1 MTPEIQKALDA
12 FITFREGLPR
22 ALIGRRSVASLMES
36 VLRLRGMARQLT
48 TMADELQAQVEP
60 FLVTEILKIYAE
72 EVQSQVEPFLVTE
85 ILKLYADEDKDGRLA
100 MFFACRSIRDKLL
113 GPGCPR
119 TMAHDDDAFHTVVG
133 EQFEGKG
140 TLRVEYL
147 YELYR
152 AVSSGK
158 EAGEF

>member
-48 TMADELQAQVEP
+48 TMADELQA
-60 FLVTEILKIYAE
+60 
-72 EVQSQVEPFLVTE
+72 QVEPFLVTE

>member
-1 MTPEIQKALDA
+1 MTPEIRKALNA
-12 FITFREGLPR
+12 FLTFRQGLPQELR
-22 ALIGRRSVASLMES
+22 GHHHVNKLMES

-60 FLVTEILKIYAE
+60 FLVTEILKM
-72 EVQSQVEPFLVTE
+72 
-85 ILKLYADEDKDGRLA
+85 YADEDKGGRLA
-100 MFFACRSIRDKLL
+100 MFFACRTIRDKLL

-119 TMAHDDDAFHTVVG
+119 TMSHDDDAFHTVVG

-152 AVSSGK
+152 AVSNGK
-158 EAGEF
+158 EAGQYG